1 MKNLKDVQSSKDT
14 RGISIQKVGVKRVHL
29 PLQILTKDGSF
40 QHVMGNVSLCADLT
54 ETDRGTHMSRYME
67 ILNRW
72 SKKQMSSREIRLVL
86 EEVHQKLGAERAEIS
101 IGFKYFLE
109 KASPVSGSIGYMD
122 YDCLF
127 YGLLENN
134 DFSFILG
141 VEVPVQL
148 VCPCSKE
155 ISREGAHNQR
165 ADVRVKLEY
174 YPDRFVWLE
183 ELVADIEESGS
194 SAVYPVIKR
203 EDEKYVTEKS
213 FDNPKFVE
221 DVLRE
226 MVEKFR
232 RDERIR
238 WFEVECDSYESI
250 HNHNAFAYQQEFQG
264 KDDEEGMVGMK
275 GLSFMFR

>member
-1 MKNLKDVQSSKDT
+1 MKNLKDVQSSKDF
-14 RGISIQKVGVKRVHL
+14 RGISIQKVGVKKVHL

-40 QHVMGNVSLCADLT
+40 QHVTGNISLCADLT

-72 SKKQMSSREIRLVL
+72 SKKQMSSKEIRQIL
-86 EEVHQKLGAERAEIS
+86 EEVHSKLGAERAEIS
-101 IGFKYFLE
+101 IRFKYFLE
-109 KASPVSGSIGYMD
+109 KASPVSHSIGYMD
-122 YDCLF
+122 YNCLF
-127 YGLLENN
+127 YGLAENN
-134 DFSFILG
+134 KFSFILG

-174 YPDRFVWLE
+174 FPDRFVWLE
-183 ELVADIEESGS
+183 DLIAGIEESGS

-232 RDERIR
+232 KDERIR
-238 WFEVECDSYESI
+238 WFEVECDSWESI
-250 HNHNAFAYQQEFQG
+250 HNHNAFAYQRELSDE
-264 KDDEEGMVGMK
+264 DDREGMVELK